1 MSLLLAMAILLGLAP
16 AVPGQQAQAH
26 WSDAYLN
33 QLVEWGF
40 IRSDQASAP
49 TEELTRAD
57 FMSIVNRAYGYHV
70 PGETPFTDVKEN
82 DWYYDDVGIAY
93 TAKYI
98 KGTSPTTV
106 SPQDTLTRE
115 TAATILGRNMMLQE
129 SAGEILGFTDAR
141 DISSWPGAPSSP
153 PWSTTWSPAMTTGPS
168 GPRRTSPGARW
179 PPCSPASWAPP
190 SRRPGT
196 TPWAACSA
204 T

>member
-1 MSLLLAMAILLGLAP
+1 MHQTYRARWSTRAMSLLLAMAILLGLAP

-40 IRSDQASAP
+40 IRSDQANAP

-106 SPQDTLTRE
+106 SP
-115 TAATILGRNMMLQE
+115 
-129 SAGEILGFTDAR
+129 
-141 DISSWPGAPSSP
+141 
-153 PWSTTWSPAMTTGPS
+153 
-168 GPRRTSPGARW
+168 RTPSPGRRR
-179 PPCSPASWAPP
+179 PP
-190 SRRPGT
+190 SWG
-196 TPWAACSA
+196 A